1 MTSYSGRKP
10 LKNAIS
16 FCRFCRKQIVSSQL
30 GKSATPRADL
40 FKPLTN
46 KELTTQIGV
55 TEVVL
60 SDIVNEL
67 ARPSEKISGDDSLS
81 NLSCLACARSL
92 VRSYAVIRKLLKS
105 INLGLEL
112 KSRSQDQISSGVKRK
127 SSGSPGSPS
136 VKVMPKKT
144 KDLTPDLLL
153 AAAERTEYSSA
164 RRNILKD
171 LDGATVSNESE
182 KENEEPFMIL
192 TSQEEVPNGNSGE
205 RMYRDMNARV
215 NESKLAGVT
224 KIIVCSPGGKCIV
237 HESTGVEKTLARAIV
252 FKNSVTG
259 ANEALKMPS
268 WKQPIVEGV
277 GKLLQNEAIRYF
289 KKSNLLKMTKGRSP
303 IDIFSLKI
311 EDIESEFKEEL
322 PLTVALMES
331 VAGVTKKKAKEAR
344 KEAKIGEVSKDKN
357 TSALESRKKIS
368 LRNSIT
374 VAISMLLRQH
384 FHNMPALLYRNTLLL
399 MNGGCRALDI
409 DRMSLQGI
417 LMSHSSGIK
426 FQLKMAK
433 EFSRDVD
440 QWKSDVAKKEM
451 MVLLLTEIA
460 STVDKGTD
468 NLTLNKVKELP
479 SYDVTVWNE
488 IKSNIDS
495 HMESDAISHLSCLEN
510 TMKTLTD
517 VREGMEDYRYVHN
530 LTEDDYCIRTL

>member
-1 MTSYSGRKP
+1 M
-10 LKNAIS
+10 
-16 FCRFCRKQIVSSQL
+16 
-30 GKSATPRADL
+30 
-40 FKPLTN
+40 
-46 KELTTQIGV
+46 
-55 TEVVL
+55 
-60 SDIVNEL
+60 
-67 ARPSEKISGDDSLS
+67 
-81 NLSCLACARSL
+81 
-92 VRSYAVIRKLLKS
+92 
-105 INLGLEL
+105 
-112 KSRSQDQISSGVKRK
+112 
-127 SSGSPGSPS
+127 
-136 VKVMPKKT
+136 
-144 KDLTPDLLL
+144 
-153 AAAERTEYSSA
+153 
-164 RRNILKD
+164 
-171 LDGATVSNESE
+171 
-182 KENEEPFMIL
+182 
-192 TSQEEVPNGNSGE
+192 
-205 RMYRDMNARV
+205 
-215 NESKLAGVT
+215 
-224 KIIVCSPGGKCIV
+224 
-237 HESTGVEKTLARAIV
+237 
-252 FKNSVTG
+252 TG
-259 ANEALKMPS
+259 ANAALKMPS

-277 GKLLQNEAIRYF
+277 GKLLQNEVIRYF

-303 IDIFSLKI
+303 IDICSLKI

-384 FHNMPALLYRNTLLL
+384 FHNMSALLYRNTLPL

-409 DRMSLQGI
+409 GRMSLQGI

-440 QWKSDVAKKEM
+440 QWKSDVAKEEM

-479 SYDVTVWNE
+479 LYDVTVWNE

-495 HMESDAISHLSCLEN
+495 HMEKDAISHLSCLEN